1 METWIYTLPV
11 ILIISLAGYANNQT
25 GAKVHE
31 HLLLAVT
38 LPEKALADE
47 RVKRLVRRYSVCNRI
62 CLVITLLAVLP
73 FFLRLQNGS
82 RHIRLIPLLF
92 QGKGKAVHQA

>member
-47 RVKRLVRRYSVCNRI
+47 RV
-62 CLVITLLAVLP
+62 
-73 FFLRLQNGS
+73 
-82 RHIRLIPLLF
+82 
-92 QGKGKAVHQA
+92 